1 MKKPSASHEP
11 THSGEASAD
20 AVVLAEKSAQEKGG
34 AEKKREDVVLLA
46 GPTADQRGV
55 MVLRKRDDRVELGEV
70 RPVEQGKSL
79 AGDLVKLVPRANQPR
94 ICDVETTFSAEERL
108 AMAGKAE
115 RGTDRMVTRRAHQ
128 GPPQVATQRYRDNW
142 STIYEQRGP
151 VDPADLN

>member
-1 MKKPSASHEP
+1 MKKTSANHEL
-11 THSGEASAD
+11 TKSGEAPAD
-20 AVVLAEKSAQEKGG
+20 AAVLAERSAPEKGG
-34 AEKKREDVVLLA
+34 AEKKHEDVVLLA

-79 AGDLVKLVPRANQPR
+79 AGDLVKLVPRAGQPR
-94 ICDVETTFSAEERL
+94 ICDVETTFSAEERIAL
-108 AMAGKAE
+108 AGKAE
-115 RGTDRMVTRRAHQ
+115 RGADRMVARRAHH

-142 STIYEQRGP
+142 STIYERRGP